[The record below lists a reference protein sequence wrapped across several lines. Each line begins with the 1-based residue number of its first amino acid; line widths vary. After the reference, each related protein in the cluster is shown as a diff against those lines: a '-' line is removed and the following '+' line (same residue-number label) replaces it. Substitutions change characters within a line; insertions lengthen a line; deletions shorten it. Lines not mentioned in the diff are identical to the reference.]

1 MLERFFLPIAL
12 LFSAAS
18 LFEPSWFVWGRPLI
32 PYLLGLIMFGMGLT
46 LQVKDFVEVWQRRRL
61 VALGVMAQ
69 FTVMPLVALVA
80 SYLFGLEGA
89 LLAGMVIVGA
99 CPGGTA
105 SNVIVY
111 LARGNVALSVTM
123 TLASTVLAPILT
135 PLIIYW
141 AAGESV
147 TVSLWAM
154 MKSVFWIVV
163 FPIVDGLVVRRFLGS
178 KTEPLL
184 SVFPSVSILAI
195 SFVIAII
202 VGLNQQAILVFPLAV
217 MAAVV
222 LHNLGGL
229 ALGYGLGRLSGCS
242 EVDARTLAI
251 EVGMQNSGLGVSLA
265 SSFFTAGAALPGAL
279 FSLWHNLSGIGLAS
293 LWNRDTEVEDEPVLG
308 GESPV
313 GS

>member
-12 LFSAAS
+12 ILSCAA
-18 LFEPSWFVWGRPLI
+18 LVDPLWFTWARPAI

-46 LQVKDFVEVWQRRRL
+46 LQVQDFVEVWARRRL
-61 VALGVMAQ
+61 VLLGVMAQ
-69 FTVMPLVALVA
+69 YTVMPVIAVLA
-80 SYLFGLEGA
+80 SWVFGLEGA
-89 LLAGMVIVGA
+89 LVVGMLIVGA

-111 LARGNVALSVTM
+111 LAKGNVALSVTM
-123 TLASTVLAPILT
+123 TLASTILAPILT

-141 AAGESV
+141 GAGE
-147 TVSLWAM
+147 TVSVSLLAM

-163 FPIVDGLVVRRFLGS
+163 FPIVDGLVLRRFLQER
-178 KTEPLL
+178 TEPLL
-184 SVFPSVSILAI
+184 AVFPSISILAI

-202 VGLNQQAILVFPLAV
+202 VGLNQVAILALPIFV

-222 LHNLGGL
+222 VHNLGGL
-229 ALGYGLGRLSGCS
+229 ALGYALGRLSGCD

-265 SSFFTAGAALPGAL
+265 SSFFSSAAALPGAL
-279 FSLWHNLSGIGLAS
+279 FSLWHNLSGIGLATY
-293 LWNRDTEVEDEPVLG
+293 WGKVDEG
-308 GESPV
+308 KD
-313 GS
+313 